1 MIPINDI
8 FDFVIM
14 AGLLTLA
21 VLAAVAR
28 RRIFRANERVKIRPS
43 DWLVLSDSPPNLR
56 GSDSKAIPTAI
67 IHAAQAV
74 FGTSC
79 ARRAVQR
86 QMRVPTKVTKQK

>member
-43 DWLVLSDSPPNLR
+43 DWLVLSDSPPSLGAVAPRRYEPPLSNMRALR
-56 GSDSKAIPTAI
+56 EPSLA
-67 IHAAQAV
+67 HL
-74 FGTSC
+74 
-79 ARRAVQR
+79 R
-86 QMRVPTKVTKQK
+86 QQSRFNGG